1 MSLTVEMHK
10 RLGDFVLDVRFETD
24 GGVLGLLGAS
34 GCGKSMTLKCIAGIE
49 RPDSGRIVLDGVTL
63 FDSQRGINLPPQ
75 QRGVGYL
82 FQYYALFPNMTV
94 RQNILCGMRGKG
106 DRQTRERRL
115 NEMLSLLHLEEVA
128 GHRPHQLS
136 GGQAQRTA
144 LARILVNEP
153 KLLML
158 DEPFSAL
165 DSHLRD
171 QLQWQLRGL
180 LASFGRDVLMVTH
193 SRDEAY
199 HLCGRIAVMEDGQM
213 RALKE
218 TKALFADPGSVCAA
232 RLTGCKNI
240 VPAQK
245 AGEYAVRVPGWGG
258 RADNSAA
265 RARRLVRHR
274 HPRAL
279 FQQPRAAEP
288 LSGGIRLGHGGAVR
302 VDRGLPLC
310 RAARG
315 RAERVVARAQ
325 GSQTHALPGRAWHCA
340 GEYPAAVQMT
350 SEKTDRQ
357 SECTAG
363 LFWFSEPAFRRHI
376 RRRSEFGAAIWGR
389 SQTGRCQAR

>member
-1 MSLTVEMHK
+1 MSLTVEIQK
-10 RLGDFVLDVRFETD
+10 RLGDFALDVQFETD
-24 GGVLGLLGAS
+24 GGILGLLGAS

-49 RPDSGRIVLDGVTL
+49 RPDRGRIVLDGVTL

-82 FQYYALFPNMTV
+82 FQNYALFPNMTV
-94 RQNILCGMRGKG
+94 RQNILCGMRRKG

-136 GGQAQRTA
+136 GGQAQRVA
-144 LARILVNEP
+144 LARILVSEP

-180 LASFGRDVLMVTH
+180 LASFDRDVLMVTH

-199 HLCGRIAVMEDGQM
+199 HLCGRIAVMEGGRM

-245 AGEYAVRVPGWGG
+245 AGEYAVRVPDWGIELTTAQPVRDELCAIG
-258 RADNSAA
+258 IRAHYFNS
-265 RARRLVRHR
+265 
-274 HPRAL
+274 
-279 FQQPRAAEP
+279 RAAQNRYPVEFVSDMEEP
-288 LSGGIRLGHGGAVR
+288 FEWIV
-302 VDRGLPLC
+302 
-310 RAARG
+310 
-315 RAERVVARAQ
+315 
-325 GSQTHALPGRAWHCA
+325 
-340 GEYPAAVQMT
+340 
-350 SEKTDRQ
+350 
-357 SECTAG
+357 
-363 LFWFSEPAFRRHI
+363 AFRYAGQREGTPNVWWRVPKD
-376 RRRSEFGAAIWGR
+376 RRATPFPAEFGIAPANILLLYD
-389 SQTGRCQAR
+389 